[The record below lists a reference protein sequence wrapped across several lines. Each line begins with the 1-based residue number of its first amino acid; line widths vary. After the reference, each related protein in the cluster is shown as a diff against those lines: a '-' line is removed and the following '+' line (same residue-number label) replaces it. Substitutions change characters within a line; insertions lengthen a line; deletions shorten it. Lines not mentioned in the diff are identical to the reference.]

1 MISAGTEIRRTADLF
16 KTLLGPDRVIEV
28 LRGYRLSQTHRYQIR
43 LDSLRALR
51 ARRIPNE
58 PNPKNEQ
65 HPTGQNSPL
74 ARQGESPVRT
84 TTKHSSATPHAECET
99 NLIPEMNT
107 LLASSAGA
115 LHTPVEY
122 HRRRAMILRRSV
134 LQMPLLAL
142 KKDHLDRIPAIL
154 KAATAS
160 GKVRSAT
167 ALVRQGKAEHRWV
180 FTKSGVA
187 DPVYLL
193 ASITKPMTVAGA
205 MILVERGEIKLDAPV
220 QKYIPEFK
228 GDGRAAVTVKHLLT
242 HTSGL
247 PDMLPENEALRKRHA
262 PLADFVAGSCRT
274 PLLFPPG
281 SKCQYQ
287 SMGILLAAEIVE
299 RITKK
304 RLRDFLRE
312 ALFTPLGMKSTAL
325 GLGTHRIPNTEQ
337 CQVPNPQDD
346 WNWNSPYWRDLGAPW
361 GGAHATA
368 GDVMSLLEYFLQPG
382 ARVFRSAAFARQ
394 LVTNQNQ
401 GLNEPWGYGFMVNG
415 AKFSKACSAD
425 TFGHWGSTGTVAWAD
440 PKTRTR
446 MVLLT
451 TKPASESRAS
461 ALGPVS
467 DAVAEAASA

>member
-1 MISAGTEIRRTADLF
+1 MSPTPKLVAPLTCSKRYSGQTGSSRSSAAI
-16 KTLLGPDRVIEV
+16 V
-28 LRGYRLSQTHRYQIR
+28 S
-43 LDSLRALR
+43 
-51 ARRIPNE
+51 ARR
-58 PNPKNEQ
+58 
-65 HPTGQNSPL
+65 S
-74 ARQGESPVRT
+74 
-84 TTKHSSATPHAECET
+84 TTKTASTACAHSAHTNFQS
-99 NLIPEMNT
+99 NLIPKTNT
-107 LLASSAGA
+107 PVASLGGA
-115 LHTPVEY
+115 LHAPVEY
-122 HRRRAMILRRSV
+122 HRRIAMILRRSV

-142 KKDHLDRIPAIL
+142 RKDRLDRIPAIL
-154 KAATAS
+154 KAATDS
-160 GKVRSAT
+160 GEVRSAT

-180 FTKSGVA
+180 FTKSGAA

-205 MILVERGEIKLDAPV
+205 MILVERGEIKVDAPV

-228 GDGRAAVTVKHLLT
+228 GDGREAVTVKHLLT

-262 PLADFVAGSCRT
+262 PLADFVAGTCRT
-274 PLLFPPG
+274 PLLFKPG
-281 SKCQYQ
+281 TKCQYQ

-312 ALFTPLGMKSTAL
+312 VLFAPLGMKSTEL
-325 GLGTHRIPNTEQ
+325 GLGKHRIPNTEQ
-337 CQVPNPQDD
+337 CQVPNPQED
-346 WNWNSPYWRDLGAPW
+346 WNWNTPYWRDLGAPW
-361 GGAHATA
+361 GGAHSTA
-368 GDVMSLLEYFLQPG
+368 GDVMSLLEYFLKPDT
-382 ARVFRSAAFARQ
+382 RVFRSAAFARQ

-440 PKTRTR
+440 PKTGTR

-461 ALGPVS
+461 VLGPVS